1 MVTETDTL
9 RDMAERNQVS
19 PAMLAGE
26 VRALL
31 DLLAMLLADVVTAKG
46 GQGRQTFDVLSHMR
60 DDSSRALN
68 EYFEQVG
75 DEQNGENADPR
86 PGLPNYSVGRLLV
99 AQELTKALRE
109 ALDGRPSMPP
119 A

>member
-68 EYFEQVG
+68 DYFEQV

-109 ALDGRPSMPP
+109 ALAGGPSMPP